1 MSTWVVGDV
10 QGCFGELMRTL
21 TKARF
26 DPAHDTLW
34 AVGDLVNRGPES
46 LATLR
51 FFYQLGDAA
60 RIVLGNHD
68 LHLLAVAEGI
78 RPIKR
83 GDTVQAILDAADAAE
98 LLNWLRQQPLLLKD
112 DTSRSLMVHAGIPPC
127 WNLQTAERC
136 AAEVEAC
143 LQSPQYRELLE
154 QMYGNEPDCWHDSLR
169 GMARHRLTINYFTRM
184 RFCDAGGKLELTSK
198 GTANAA
204 PEGFAPWFSHPNPA
218 LDDWQLFF
226 GHWAALMGKCPATNM
241 YALDTGCVWGEHL
254 TLRERDHGW
263 VCTAK
268 KDITPS

>member
-127 WNLQTAERC
+127 WNPPS
-136 AAEVEAC
+136 AAQPRLKPAC
-143 LQSPQYRELLE
+143 K
-154 QMYGNEPDCWHDSLR
+154 
-169 GMARHRLTINYFTRM
+169 ARNTVSYW
-184 RFCDAGGKLELTSK
+184 SK
-198 GTANAA
+198 
-204 PEGFAPWFSHPNPA
+204 
-218 LDDWQLFF
+218 
-226 GHWAALMGKCPATNM
+226 
-241 YALDTGCVWGEHL
+241 
-254 TLRERDHGW
+254 
-263 VCTAK
+263 CTAMNP
-268 KDITPS
+268 IAGMTVCVAWRAIA